1 MTTAT
6 ASRESLRMPRSCNG
20 APTAMGRK
28 LATAPQTA
36 TLSPMRSAVEAKT
49 FHNASS
55 SLWRCRAS
63 RAWWES

>member
-6 ASRESLRMPRSCNG
+6 ASRESSRMPRSWND
-20 APTAMGRK
+20 APTAIGRK

-49 FHNASS
+49 SRNASS
-55 SLWRCRAS
+55 SLWRCKAS
-63 RAWWES
+63 RA